1 MVDIW
6 SKKHRIT
13 ILQNLGLVRNEDGD
27 ANLLCVTHSR
37 SVPRMSA
44 PTKSS
49 TSWYRA
55 GPRGLMGIK
64 WRRYQASSTLHQF
77 VINPPDRWGR
87 PQAKTQ
93 TTASFRALE
102 FSLIYVQYKSQK
114 NKCTS
119 SVWYVEEEEK
129 HSLIAHIGHDCHDR
143 PWCSFFRPVPLVAS
157 KTLDFGLFWPFCHE
171 LMHFLVPLVQA

>member
-102 FSLIYVQYKSQK
+102 FSLIYGINLKR
-114 NKCTS
+114 TS
-119 SVWYVEEEEK
+119 ALLACEM
-129 HSLIAHIGHDCHDR
+129 LRRRRNIAHIGHDRHDQR
-143 PWCSFFRPVPLVAS
+143 QCSFFL
-157 KTLDFGLFWPFCHE
+157 
-171 LMHFLVPLVQA
+171 